1 MEQNHVTSGTS
12 GNDPTEVNGVPR
24 RRTRT
29 SKPQTPT
36 SWTVANAAGVSQS
49 TVSRALRGDPSV
61 KLETRRRI
69 ETAAER
75 LGYRVSSSVPGP
87 PVSTKTIG
95 VVASDLT
102 NPFFPSLLTPI
113 HDELRLMGY
122 RVVLFAERTD
132 IPSGQEALSRLLD
145 RSIDGVLVT
154 TATLESRFMEA
165 IRGRNLPVVLLN
177 RYVDGWDVDRAI
189 ADNYEGGRLAG
200 RHLLELGHQRI
211 GVIRGPSNTSTS
223 RDRDAGFAA
232 VMAEEGLKVEEP
244 LVREGSYSHQ
254 SGYQHARE
262 LLRLR
267 DRPTAI
273 FCGNDIIGLGAI
285 DAASSLG
292 IKIPSEVSIVGFDDV
307 PMAAWEVFQL
317 TTVRQPLAD
326 MASAAAR
333 MLAERIERGSE
344 LGAGRE
350 QVFATSLVKRS
361 TTDRVMD
368 SQA

>member
-1 MEQNHVTSGTS
+1 MGENPVTA
-12 GNDPTEVNGVPR
+12 PTGDLTPTPAAGRTKR
-24 RRTRT
+24 RR
-29 SKPQTPT
+29 SGAASGGPT
-36 SWTVANAAGVSQS
+36 SWTVADAAGVSQS

-61 KLETRRRI
+61 KLETRLRV
-69 ETAAER
+69 ESAAER
-75 LGYRVSSSVPGP
+75 LGYRTASLEAAKA
-87 PVSTKTIG
+87 TATRTIG
-95 VVASDLT
+95 VVAADLT

-165 IRGRNLPVVLLN
+165 VRGRDLPIVLLN
-177 RYVDGWDVDRAI
+177 RYVDGWDVDRAV
-189 ADNYEGGRLAG
+189 ADNFEGGRLAG
-200 RHLLELGHQRI
+200 RHLLELGHRRI

-223 RDRDAGFAA
+223 RDRDAGFADA
-232 VMAEEGLKVEEP
+232 LADAGLHVDDA

-254 SGYQHARE
+254 SGYQHARD
-262 LLRLR
+262 LLRLPE
-267 DRPTAI
+267 RPTAI

-285 DAASSLG
+285 DAARSMG
-292 IKIPSEVSIVGFDDV
+292 IDVPSEVSIIGFDDV

-326 MASAAAR
+326 MATAAVH
-333 MLAERIERGSE
+333 MLAERIERGGE

-350 QVFATSLVKRS
+350 QMFATSLVRRA
-361 TTDRVMD
+361 TTDRVGE
-368 SQA
+368 A